1 MYITTTEYLNHDMAK
16 WGLFEEGGGGF
27 KMCSIKGGD
36 SSGAIIRGPPVLFE
50 EIWYMKLDR
59 LYLVLNG
66 VSLQWPCC
74 FDFHYYY
81 FIYFLGGKG
90 ESCA

>member
-1 MYITTTEYLNHDMAK
+1 MAK
-16 WGLFEEGGGGF
+16 WGLFEGGGIISNVFLQRGRF
-27 KMCSIKGGD
+27 KRGD
-36 SSGAIIRGPPVLFE
+36 IRGPPVLFE
-50 EIWYMKLDR
+50 EIWCMKLDR

-81 FIYFLGGKG
+81 FIYFLGGMG